1 MNKIAPNTLE
11 QITEVFSNNI
21 TKDSLLAQK
30 CIDSY
35 FLFIKEFWSVIVH
48 GDPKWNWHIPYL
60 CAELKYMVN
69 LVGNDKPKEYDLIVN
84 IPPGTTKSLACTV
97 FLPAWAWTKFPWM
110 KFIKTS
116 HSGSLSLEHAELTR
130 DIVISEKYQR
140 FYPHIRIKQDNS
152 AKSKFKIVYQDTK
165 KENVWVLGGGLYS
178 TSVNA
183 TVTGFHSHVKLTDD
197 PLDPTKALS
206 DTQLKSCNQ
215 WLSQN
220 LSSRNIDKKV
230 TPHIIIMQRVHKQDP
245 SGEALKS
252 KKKGK
257 KVKHICLPGDV
268 HAEGNRDRVRPQAL
282 LKYYDAQ
289 GGYLDPVRLDK
300 DAINEMEINLG
311 QYGKKSQVDQNP
323 ETPGAGM
330 FKSDNFHIVDQYEG
344 TILQTVRYWDK
355 AGTQDG
361 GAYSVGVKMSKL
373 STGKFLVQDVK
384 RGQWATE
391 VRERNI
397 KKTMEADGH
406 LVHSYIE
413 QEPGSG
419 GKESAES
426 TIRNNAGYKIFADRP
441 TGDKVFR
448 ADPYSVQV
456 NNGNVLLMRGDWN
469 DLYKDEHSEFPF
481 GKYKDQVDASSGGFN
496 KLAGKKIAR
505 SY

>member
-1 MNKIAPNTLE
+1 MNDVMVNIIDQVKEQSGTITPDDVIA
-11 QITEVFSNNI
+11 QR
-21 TKDSLLAQK
+21 
-30 CIDSY
+30 CINSY
-35 FLFIKEFWSVIVH
+35 FKFIKEFWSVIVH

-60 CAELKYMVN
+60 CAELKHMVN
-69 LVGNDKPKEYDLIVN
+69 LVGADLPKEYDLVVN

-116 HSGSLSLEHAELTR
+116 HSGTLSLEHAELTR
-130 DIVISEKYQR
+130 DIVISAKYQR

-152 AKSKFKIVYQDTK
+152 AKSKFKIVYQDPK

-183 TVTGFHSHVKLTDD
+183 TVTGFHAHVKLTDD
-197 PLDPTKALS
+197 PLDPTKAMS
-206 DTQLKSCNQ
+206 EAGLKSCNQ

-330 FKSDNFHIVDQYEG
+330 FKTGNFQIVDRLDENP
-344 TILQTVRYWDK
+344 TKVIRYWDK

-361 GAYSVGVKMSKL
+361 GAYTVGTKMAKL
-373 STGKFLVQDVK
+373 SNGKWIVLDVK

-391 VRERNI
+391 VRETNI
-397 KKTMEADGH
+397 KKTAQADGP
-406 LVHSYIE
+406 LVEIWIE

-426 TIRNNAGYKIFADRP
+426 TVRNLAGYKIFADRP
-441 TGDKVFR
+441 TGDKIFR

-456 NNGNVLLMRGDWN
+456 NNGNVWLMRAEWN
-469 DLYKDEHSEFPF
+469 YIYTEEHKDFPF
-481 GKYKDQVDASSGGFN
+481 GKYKDQVDASSGAFN

-505 SY
+505 SYR